1 MHAEVFVRFK
11 DEIRAERL
19 VASLPPGSNPADV
32 LKATSLRDRQEVL
45 TAAVYARSEPTFAYI
60 ILATDPR
67 SLRVHVHG
75 EPERGGLGELVRQ
88 AELLAE
94 ALIDLGRSRGAQLAS
109 ASITLH
115 ATNFFITTG
124 RRWSVGER
132 LMKRFVDTI
141 FGDVVVGLF
150 TGVLTGLLTRQW
162 DAATVVG
169 LASVLCLL
177 AWIAIEIGGEADAY
191 HYDHP

>member
-1 MHAEVFVRFK
+1 MHAEVFVRFRE
-11 DEIRAERL
+11 EIRLERL
-19 VASLPPGSNPADV
+19 VASLPTGSDPAEV
-32 LKATSLRDRQEVL
+32 LEATSLRHRREVL
-45 TAAVYARSEPTFAYI
+45 AAAVYARVEPTFTYI

-75 EPERGGLGELVRQ
+75 EPERGGLRELVRQ
-88 AELLAE
+88 SELLAE
-94 ALIDLGRSRGAQLAS
+94 ALVDLGRSRGAHLGS

-115 ATNFFITTG
+115 ASDFLITTG
-124 RRWSVGER
+124 RRWSAGER

-162 DAATVVG
+162 NAAMVVG

-177 AWIAIEIGGEADAY
+177 AWIAIEIGGKAY
-191 HYDHP
+191 AYEYDNP